1 MYLHASGSKEEA
13 IKLLQQYGL
22 SIGNDSI
29 DKILHTMASR
39 QEEELK
45 EIGKNLVTTPY
56 NLIYDNI
63 NIHET
68 VAQQRGNN
76 QNRMFNGVCGFLSK
90 TPGTQYLL
98 SQSGFDPRA
107 LDNITP
113 SVLWRNIGHNEAYY
127 EIVNRYPL
135 FLISFYSSV
144 ILIV

>member
-1 MYLHASGSKEEA
+1 MYLHASGSKEET
-13 IKLLQQYGL
+13 IKLLQQSGL

-76 QNRMFNGVCGFLSK
+76 QNRMFNGGCGFMSK
-90 TPGTQYLL
+90 TPETQYLL

-107 LDNITP
+107 LDNMTP
-113 SVLWRNIGHNEAYY
+113 SEHIIRL
-127 EIVNRYPL
+127 
-135 FLISFYSSV
+135 
-144 ILIV
+144 

>member
-1 MYLHASGSKEEA
+1 MYLHASGSKEET

-45 EIGKNLVTTPY
+45 ELGKNLVTTPY

-63 NIHET
+63 NIHVT

-76 QNRMFNGVCGFLSK
+76 KTGCSMEYAVLCQSPLGPSICCPGVTS
-90 TPGTQYLL
+90 T
-98 SQSGFDPRA
+98 
-107 LDNITP
+107 
-113 SVLWRNIGHNEAYY
+113 
-127 EIVNRYPL
+127 
-135 FLISFYSSV
+135 
-144 ILIV
+144 

>member
-1 MYLHASGSKEEA
+1 MYLHASGTKEQTIE
-13 IKLLQQYGL
+13 LLQQYGL

-29 DKILHTMASR
+29 ETILHTMALR

-76 QNRMFNGVCGFLSK
+76 QNRMFNGVCGFMSK
-90 TPGTQYLL
+90 TPGAQHLL
-98 SQSGFDPRA
+98 SRSDFDLKA
-107 LDNITP
+107 LDNVTS
-113 SVLWRNIGHNEAYY
+113 SVLWKNMGDNEAYNK
-127 EIVNRYPL
+127 IVNIPL
-135 FLISFYSSV
+135 L
-144 ILIV
+144 L